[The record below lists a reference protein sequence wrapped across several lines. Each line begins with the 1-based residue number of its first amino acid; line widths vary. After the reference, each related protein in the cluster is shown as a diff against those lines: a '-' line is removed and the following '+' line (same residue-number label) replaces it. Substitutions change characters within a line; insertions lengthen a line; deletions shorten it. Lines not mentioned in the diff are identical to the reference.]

1 MLILFSGQPLR
12 FVLLGKTGV
21 GKSHVGNVIVGR
33 EVFESKCSARSVTQ
47 RCRKEA
53 VNEGRQIEVTDTPGV
68 MDTDREPEVVAEE
81 IMHCIR
87 LSSPGPHAFLLVLQV
102 GRFTQEE
109 QNAVRALQEIFGKK
123 VADYM
128 IVVFSRADELGDQ
141 TIEDY
146 VQAGNEKLRDVIRDC
161 GGRYV
166 PFYRDLHNRRQVD
179 DLVRK
184 VDELIVVNG
193 GSHFSNEVYER
204 SIRESNSQ
212 YFIARWLNNMTA
224 QVINLIRALFG
235 FW

>member
-1 MLILFSGQPLR
+1 MSNTTGQPLR

-33 EVFESKCSARSVTQ
+33 EVFESKSSASSVTKECQ
-47 RCRKEA
+47 KEA
-53 VNEGRQIEVTDTPGV
+53 VHKGRQIEVIDTPGV
-68 MDTDREPEVVAEE
+68 MDTNREPKVIAEE
-81 IMHCIR
+81 ILHCIYM
-87 LSSPGPHAFLLVLQV
+87 SKPGPHAFLLVIQV

-146 VQAGNEKLRDVIRDC
+146 VQAGTEKLRDVIRAC

-166 PFYRDLHNRRQVD
+166 PFYRDHNRRQVD

-184 VDELIVVNG
+184 FCFLSEQLTYTQCQPAR
-193 GSHFSNEVYER
+193 HFPCAVCGHMW
-204 SIRESNSQ
+204 RE
-212 YFIARWLNNMTA
+212 
-224 QVINLIRALFG
+224 
-235 FW
+235 